1 MPAYTFPFGERA
13 VSARLEGFAL
23 VASQPAEAY
32 QRTARRKASQRFA
45 KVAPAPHALPSSVC
59 GHEKE
64 KRKRR
69 ITMAIFHLSFK
80 VLTRTTKTGK
90 SKSSLYL
97 AAYNSREKLKDELT
111 GLTFDYT
118 KKNDLYKSGIILPED
133 APTRF
138 YDRATLWGEVEKS
151 EKRKDSQ
158 ICRHAIIALPAELNG
173 EQNEE
178 LLKKYLKNNFIKL
191 GMCADYAI
199 HDINNKPHAH
209 VMLTMRKCE
218 NGGFSKKKA
227 REWNDP
233 KLAEVWR
240 RQWSVLVNKTL
251 RENGHNNTITHLSFL
266 RQKELAIAKAHEA
279 LENNDIKKAE
289 ELTTLA
295 KHLATKKPVKRKPT
309 VKFLKDKTRKKNK
322 NPELRQRLKQQQ
334 EQKEENIKNNKSVG
348 LFFRNILLKLKGG
361 NDKKNK
367 TEKTHK
373 MTEADFFKSMKTY
386 EKEAEDLELN
396 KYIDKE
402 LENELNKKND
412 ITHTPTRDRIRN
424 RTQKGYKS

>member
-1 MPAYTFPFGERA
+1 
-13 VSARLEGFAL
+13 
-23 VASQPAEAY
+23 
-32 QRTARRKASQRFA
+32 
-45 KVAPAPHALPSSVC
+45 
-59 GHEKE
+59 
-64 KRKRR
+64 
-69 ITMAIFHLSFK
+69 MAIFHLSFK

-133 APTRF
+133 APIRF

-251 RENGHNNTITHLSFL
+251 KENGHKNTITHLSFL
-266 RQKELAIAKAHEA
+266 RQKELAIAKAREA

-309 VKFLKDKTRKKNK
+309 AKYLKDKARKKNK
-322 NPELRQRLKQQQ
+322 NHELRERLRQQQ
-334 EQKEENIKNNKSVG
+334 KQKEETNKRESKLNLIFKN
-348 LFFRNILLKLKGG
+348 LILRFKGS
-361 NDKKNK
+361 KK
-367 TEKTHK
+367 TETTK
-373 MTEADFFKSMKTY
+373 MTEADFFKNMKTD
-386 EKEAEDLELN
+386 EEEAENLELN
-396 KYIDKE
+396 KYINKE
-402 LENELNKKND
+402 LENELNQKND
-412 ITHTPTRDRIRN
+412 ITHTPTRDRVRN
-424 RTQKGYKS
+424 RTQKSYKS

>member
-1 MPAYTFPFGERA
+1 
-13 VSARLEGFAL
+13 V
-23 VASQPAEAY
+23 
-32 QRTARRKASQRFA
+32 
-45 KVAPAPHALPSSVC
+45 
-59 GHEKE
+59 
-64 KRKRR
+64 
-69 ITMAIFHLSFK
+69 AIFHLSFK

-133 APTRF
+133 APSKF
-138 YDRATLWGEVEKS
+138 YDRATLWQNCEAS
-151 EKRKDSQ
+151 ETRRDSQ
-158 ICRHAIIALPAELNG
+158 ICRYFIVALPQEQNG
-173 EQNEE
+173 EQNEA
-178 LLKKYLKNNFIKL
+178 LLKKYLKDNFVKL

-251 RENGHNNTITHLSFL
+251 REEGHKNTITHLSFL
-266 RQKELAIAKAHEA
+266 RQKELAIAKANEA

-289 ELTTLA
+289 DLISLA
-295 KHLATKKPVKRKPT
+295 KKLANKKPVKRKPT
-309 VKFLKDKTRKKNK
+309 VKFLKDKARKKNI
-322 NPELRQRLKQQQ
+322 NPELRQRLRQQK
-334 EQKEENIKNNKSVG
+334 EQKEETNKKESKLNLIFKN
-348 LFFRNILLKLKGG
+348 LILRFKGS
-361 NDKKNK
+361 KK
-367 TEKTHK
+367 TEITK
-373 MTEADFFKSMKTY
+373 MTESDFFKNMKT
-386 EKEAEDLELN
+386 EEEEEAENLELN
-396 KYIDKE
+396 KYIEEE
-402 LENELNKKND
+402 LKNGINQKND
-412 ITHTPTRDRIRN
+412 ITHKPPRRGVGSRQEKN
-424 RTQKGYKS
+424 NKPQGRK

>member
-1 MPAYTFPFGERA
+1 PLMPSP
-13 VSARLEGFAL
+13 
-23 VASQPAEAY
+23 
-32 QRTARRKASQRFA
+32 
-45 KVAPAPHALPSSVC
+45 LPCVC
-59 GHEKE
+59 GHK
-64 KRKRR
+64 KNKNKRR
-69 ITMAIFHLSFK
+69 PKMAIFHLDFK
-80 VLTRTTKTGK
+80 ILTRTTKTGK

-118 KKNDLYKSGIILPED
+118 KKTDLYKSGIILPED
-133 APTRF
+133 APTKF
-138 YDRATLWGEVEKS
+138 YDRATLWQNCEAAES
-151 EKRKDSQ
+151 RRDSQ
-158 ICRHAIIALPAELNG
+158 ICRYFIVSLCKELNAD
-173 EQNEE
+173 QNEE
-178 LLKKYLKNNFIKL
+178 LLKKYIKQNFVKN

-227 REWNDP
+227 REWNNP

-240 RQWSVLVNKTL
+240 RQWAVLVNKTL
-251 RENGHNNTITHLSFL
+251 RENGHKNTITHLSFL
-266 RQKELAIAKAHEA
+266 RQKELAIAKAREA

-309 VKFLKDKTRKKNK
+309 VKFLKDKARKKNI
-322 NPELRQRLKQQQ
+322 NPELRQRLRQQK
-334 EQKEENIKNNKSVG
+334 EQKEETNKKENKLNLIFKN
-348 LFFRNILLKLKGG
+348 LILRCKRSK
-361 NDKKNK
+361 K
-367 TEKTHK
+367 TEITK
-373 MTEADFFKSMKTY
+373 MTEADFLKNMKTD

-412 ITHTPTRDRIRN
+412 ITHTPTRDRIGN
-424 RTQKGYKS
+424 RKKKDNKPQGRK

>member
-1 MPAYTFPFGERA
+1 
-13 VSARLEGFAL
+13 
-23 VASQPAEAY
+23 
-32 QRTARRKASQRFA
+32 
-45 KVAPAPHALPSSVC
+45 
-59 GHEKE
+59 
-64 KRKRR
+64 
-69 ITMAIFHLSFK
+69 MAIFHLSFK
-80 VLTRTTKTGK
+80 ILTRTTKTGK

-118 KKNDLYKSGIILPED
+118 KKTDLYKSGIILPED
-133 APTRF
+133 APAKF
-138 YDRATLWGEVEKS
+138 YDRATLWQNCEAAES
-151 EKRKDSQ
+151 RRDSQ
-158 ICRHAIIALPAELNG
+158 ICRYFIVSLPREQNG

-178 LLKKYLKNNFIKL
+178 LLKKYLKNNFVKL

-218 NGGFSKKKA
+218 NDGFSKKKA
-227 REWNDP
+227 REWNN
-233 KLAEVWR
+233 KELAEVWR
-240 RQWSVLVNKTL
+240 RQWAVLVNKTL
-251 RENGHNNTITHLSFL
+251 RENGHKNTITHLSFL
-266 RQKELAIAKAHEA
+266 RQKELAIAKAREA
-279 LENNDIKKAE
+279 LESKDIKKAE

-309 VKFLKDKTRKKNK
+309 VKYLKDKARKKNK
-322 NPELRQRLKQQQ
+322 NIELRQRLRQQK
-334 EQKEENIKNNKSVG
+334 EQKEETNKKESKLNLIFKN
-348 LFFRNILLKLKGG
+348 LILRCKRSK
-361 NDKKNK
+361 K
-367 TEKTHK
+367 TEITK
-373 MTEADFFKSMKTY
+373 MTEADFLKNMKTD

-412 ITHTPTRDRIRN
+412 ITHTPTRDRVRN

>member
-1 MPAYTFPFGERA
+1 
-13 VSARLEGFAL
+13 
-23 VASQPAEAY
+23 
-32 QRTARRKASQRFA
+32 
-45 KVAPAPHALPSSVC
+45 
-59 GHEKE
+59 
-64 KRKRR
+64 
-69 ITMAIFHLSFK
+69 MAIFHLSFK

-118 KKNDLYKSGIILPED
+118 KKNDLYKSGIILPEE
-133 APTRF
+133 APRSF
-138 YDRATLWGEVEKS
+138 YDRATLWGSCEKI
-151 EKRKDSQ
+151 EKRRDSQ
-158 ICRHAIIALPAELNG
+158 ICRYFIVSLCKELNA

-178 LLKKYLKNNFIKL
+178 LLKKYLKQNFIKL

-199 HDINNKPHAH
+199 HDINGKPHAH

-240 RQWSVLVNKTL
+240 RQWSVLVNRTL
-251 RENGHNNTITHLSFL
+251 KENGHNNTITHLSFL
-266 RQKELAIAKAHEA
+266 RQKELAIAKAREA
-279 LENNDIKKAE
+279 LENKDIKRAE

-309 VKFLKDKTRKKNK
+309 AKYLKDKARKKNI
-322 NPELRQRLKQQQ
+322 NPELRQRLRQQK
-334 EQKEENIKNNKSVG
+334 EQKEQTNKKENKLNLIFKN
-348 LFFRNILLKLKGG
+348 LILRFKGS
-361 NDKKNK
+361 KK
-367 TEKTHK
+367 TETTK
-373 MTEADFFKSMKTY
+373 MTEADFLKNMKTD

>member
-1 MPAYTFPFGERA
+1 
-13 VSARLEGFAL
+13 
-23 VASQPAEAY
+23 
-32 QRTARRKASQRFA
+32 
-45 KVAPAPHALPSSVC
+45 
-59 GHEKE
+59 
-64 KRKRR
+64 
-69 ITMAIFHLSFK
+69 MAIFHLSFK

-133 APTRF
+133 APSKF
-138 YDRATLWGEVEKS
+138 YDRATLWQNCEAS
-151 EKRKDSQ
+151 ETRRDSQ
-158 ICRHAIIALPAELNG
+158 ICRYFIVALPQEQNG
-173 EQNEE
+173 EQNEA
-178 LLKKYLKNNFIKL
+178 LLKKYLKDNFVKL

-251 RENGHNNTITHLSFL
+251 REEGHKNTITHLSFL
-266 RQKELAIAKAHEA
+266 RQKELAIAKAREA

-289 ELTTLA
+289 ELTNLA

-309 VKFLKDKTRKKNK
+309 VKYLKDKARKKNK
-322 NPELRQRLKQQQ
+322 NIELRQRLRQQKK
-334 EQKEENIKNNKSVG
+334 QKEETNKKESKLNLIFKN
-348 LFFRNILLKLKGG
+348 LILRCKRSK
-361 NDKKNK
+361 K
-367 TEKTHK
+367 TEITK
-373 MTEADFFKSMKTY
+373 MTEADFLKNMKSE
-386 EKEAEDLELN
+386 EKEAENL
-396 KYIDKE
+396 E
-402 LENELNKKND
+402 LENYINEELKNEFNKKND
-412 ITHTPTRDRIRN
+412 ITHTPKRDRIGN
-424 RTQKGYKS
+424 RKEKDNKLSR

>member
-1 MPAYTFPFGERA
+1 
-13 VSARLEGFAL
+13 
-23 VASQPAEAY
+23 
-32 QRTARRKASQRFA
+32 
-45 KVAPAPHALPSSVC
+45 
-59 GHEKE
+59 
-64 KRKRR
+64 
-69 ITMAIFHLSFK
+69 MAIFHLSFK
-80 VLTRTTKTGK
+80 ILTRTTKTGK

-97 AAYNSREKLKDELT
+97 AAYNAREKLKDELT

-118 KKNDLYKSGIILPED
+118 KKNDLYKSGIVLTED
-133 APTRF
+133 APARF
-138 YDRATLWGEVEKS
+138 YDRATLWGEIEKS

-158 ICRHAIIALPAELNG
+158 LCRNFIISLPKELNA

-178 LLKKYLKNNFIKL
+178 LLKKYLKNNFVKL

-266 RQKELAIAKAHEA
+266 RQKELAIAKAREA

-289 ELTTLA
+289 ELTILA

-309 VKFLKDKTRKKNK
+309 AKYLKDKARKKNK
-322 NPELRQRLKQQQ
+322 NTELRERLRQQQ
-334 EQKEENIKNNKSVG
+334 KQKEETNKKESKLNLIFKN
-348 LFFRNILLKLKGG
+348 LILRFKGS
-361 NDKKNK
+361 KK
-367 TEKTHK
+367 TETTK
-373 MTEADFFKSMKTY
+373 MTEADFFKNMRT
-386 EKEAEDLELN
+386 EEGEADNLELN
-396 KYIDKE
+396 KYINKE
-402 LENELNKKND
+402 LENELNQKND
-412 ITHTPTRDRIRN
+412 ITHTPTRDRVRN
-424 RTQKGYKS
+424 RTQKSYKS

>member
-1 MPAYTFPFGERA
+1 
-13 VSARLEGFAL
+13 
-23 VASQPAEAY
+23 
-32 QRTARRKASQRFA
+32 
-45 KVAPAPHALPSSVC
+45 
-59 GHEKE
+59 
-64 KRKRR
+64 
-69 ITMAIFHLSFK
+69 MAIFHLSFK

-133 APTRF
+133 APSKF
-138 YDRATLWGEVEKS
+138 YDRATLWQNCEAS
-151 EKRKDSQ
+151 ETRRDSQ
-158 ICRHAIIALPAELNG
+158 ICRYFIVALPQEQNG
-173 EQNEE
+173 EQNEA
-178 LLKKYLKNNFIKL
+178 LLKKYLKDNFVKL

-251 RENGHNNTITHLSFL
+251 RENGHKNTITHLSFL
-266 RQKELAIAKAHEA
+266 RQKELAIKKAHEA

-289 ELTTLA
+289 ELINVA
-295 KHLATKKPVKRKPT
+295 KKLATKKPVKRKPT
-309 VKFLKDKTRKKNK
+309 VKFLKDKARKKNK
-322 NPELRQRLKQQQ
+322 NPELRHRLKQQQ

-367 TEKTHK
+367 TEKTQK
-373 MTEADFFKSMKTY
+373 MTEADFLKNMKTD
-386 EKEAEDLELN
+386 EEEAENLELN
-396 KYIDKE
+396 KYIEEE
-402 LENELNKKND
+402 LKNGINKKND
-412 ITHTPTRDRIRN
+412 ITHKPPRRGVGN
-424 RTQKGYKS
+424 RKEKNNKPQGRK

>member
-1 MPAYTFPFGERA
+1 
-13 VSARLEGFAL
+13 
-23 VASQPAEAY
+23 
-32 QRTARRKASQRFA
+32 
-45 KVAPAPHALPSSVC
+45 
-59 GHEKE
+59 
-64 KRKRR
+64 
-69 ITMAIFHLSFK
+69 MAIFHLSFK
-80 VLTRTTKTGK
+80 ILTRTTKTGK

-97 AAYNSREKLKDELT
+97 AAYNSRSKLKDELT

-118 KKNDLYKSGIILPED
+118 KKNDLYKSGIILPEE
-133 APTRF
+133 APRSF
-138 YDRATLWGEVEKS
+138 YDRATLWGSCEKI

-158 ICRHAIIALPAELNG
+158 IARTAIISLCKELNG

-178 LLKKYLKNNFIKL
+178 LLKKYLKQNFIKR

-199 HDINNKPHAH
+199 HDINGKPHAH
-209 VMLTMRKCE
+209 IMLTMRKCE

-251 RENGHNNTITHLSFL
+251 KENGHNNTITHLSFL
-266 RQKELAIAKAHEA
+266 RQKELAIAKAREA

-309 VKFLKDKTRKKNK
+309 VKYLKDKARKKNK
-322 NPELRQRLKQQQ
+322 NPELRQRLRQQK
-334 EQKEENIKNNKSVG
+334 EQKEETNKKESKLNLIFKNLILRCKKS
-348 LFFRNILLKLKGG
+348 K
-361 NDKKNK
+361 K
-367 TEKTHK
+367 TETKK
-373 MTEADFFKSMKTY
+373 MTEADFLKNMKTD

-412 ITHTPTRDRIRN
+412 ITHTPEGNRIRN
-424 RTQKGYKS
+424 REKKSNKPPRRK

>member
-1 MPAYTFPFGERA
+1 
-13 VSARLEGFAL
+13 
-23 VASQPAEAY
+23 
-32 QRTARRKASQRFA
+32 
-45 KVAPAPHALPSSVC
+45 
-59 GHEKE
+59 
-64 KRKRR
+64 
-69 ITMAIFHLSFK
+69 MAIFHLSFK

-266 RQKELAIAKAHEA
+266 RQKELAIAKAREA
-279 LENNDIKKAE
+279 LENNDIKRAE

-309 VKFLKDKTRKKNK
+309 VKFLKDKQRKKNK
-322 NPELRQRLKQQQ
+322 NPELRQRLRQQK

-348 LFFRNILLKLKGG
+348 LFFKNIILKLKGG
-361 NDKKNK
+361 
-367 TEKTHK
+367 
-373 MTEADFFKSMKTY
+373 S
-386 EKEAEDLELN
+386 
-396 KYIDKE
+396 
-402 LENELNKKND
+402 NKKKQNGKTAKND
-412 ITHTPTRDRIRN
+412 RSRIFKKYEN
-424 RTQKGYKS
+424 I

>member
-1 MPAYTFPFGERA
+1 MRSLRGFRASPF
-13 VSARLEGFAL
+13 
-23 VASQPAEAY
+23 VASDKRNANAH
-32 QRTARRKASQRFA
+32 RTAQGFPMLRKGCPRR
-45 KVAPAPHALPSSVC
+45 HALPSSVC
-59 GHEKE
+59 VGIK
-64 KRKRR
+64 KNKNKRR
-69 ITMAIFHLSFK
+69 PAVAIFHLSFK

-133 APTRF
+133 APSKF
-138 YDRATLWGEVEKS
+138 YDRATLWQNCEAS
-151 EKRKDSQ
+151 ETRRDSQ
-158 ICRHAIIALPAELNG
+158 ICRYFIVALPQEQNG
-173 EQNEE
+173 EQNEA
-178 LLKKYLKNNFIKL
+178 LLKKYLKNNFVKL

-251 RENGHNNTITHLSFL
+251 KENGHKNTITHLSFL
-266 RQKELAIAKAHEA
+266 RQKELAIAKAREA

-309 VKFLKDKTRKKNK
+309 AKYLKDKARKKNK
-322 NPELRQRLKQQQ
+322 NPELRQRLRQQK
-334 EQKEENIKNNKSVG
+334 EQKEETNKKESKLNLIFKN
-348 LFFRNILLKLKGG
+348 LILRCKRSK
-361 NDKKNK
+361 K
-367 TEKTHK
+367 TEITK
-373 MTEADFFKSMKTY
+373 MTEADFLKNMKT
-386 EKEAEDLELN
+386 EEEEAENLELN
-396 KYIDKE
+396 KYIEEE
-402 LENELNKKND
+402 LKNGINQKND

>member
-1 MPAYTFPFGERA
+1 
-13 VSARLEGFAL
+13 
-23 VASQPAEAY
+23 
-32 QRTARRKASQRFA
+32 
-45 KVAPAPHALPSSVC
+45 
-59 GHEKE
+59 
-64 KRKRR
+64 
-69 ITMAIFHLSFK
+69 MAIFHLSFK

-118 KKNDLYKSGIILPED
+118 KKNDLYKSGIILPEE
-133 APTRF
+133 APRSF
-138 YDRATLWGEVEKS
+138 YDRKTLWQNCELS

-158 ICRHAIIALPAELNG
+158 ICRYAIISLPEELNG
-173 EQNEE
+173 EQNEA
-178 LLKKYLKNNFIKL
+178 LLKKYLKENFVKK
-191 GMCADYAI
+191 GMCVDYAI
-199 HDINNKPHAH
+199 HDINKKPHAH

-251 RENGHNNTITHLSFL
+251 RENGHKNTITHLSFL
-266 RQKELAIAKAHEA
+266 RQKELAIAKAREA

-309 VKFLKDKTRKKNK
+309 VKFLKDKARKKNI
-322 NPELRQRLKQQQ
+322 NPELRQRLRQQK
-334 EQKEENIKNNKSVG
+334 EQKEETNKKENK
-348 LFFRNILLKLKGG
+348 LNLIFRNLILRFKGS
-361 NDKKNK
+361 KK
-367 TEKTHK
+367 TEITK
-373 MTEADFFKSMKTY
+373 MTEVDFFKNMKTD

-402 LENELNKKND
+402 LENELNQKND
-412 ITHTPTRDRIRN
+412 IAHTPEGNRIRN
-424 RTQKGYKS
+424 REKKSNKPPRRK

>member
-1 MPAYTFPFGERA
+1 
-13 VSARLEGFAL
+13 
-23 VASQPAEAY
+23 
-32 QRTARRKASQRFA
+32 
-45 KVAPAPHALPSSVC
+45 
-59 GHEKE
+59 
-64 KRKRR
+64 
-69 ITMAIFHLSFK
+69 MAIFHLSFK

-97 AAYNSREKLKDELT
+97 AAYNAREKLKDELT

-118 KKNDLYKSGIILPED
+118 KKNDLYKSGIVLPED
-133 APTRF
+133 APARF

-158 ICRHAIIALPAELNG
+158 LCRNFIISLPKELNA
-173 EQNEE
+173 EQNED
-178 LLKKYLKNNFIKL
+178 LLKKYLKNNFVKL

-266 RQKELAIAKAHEA
+266 RQKELAIAKAREA

-289 ELTTLA
+289 ELTILA

-309 VKFLKDKTRKKNK
+309 AKYLKDKARKKNK
-322 NPELRQRLKQQQ
+322 NTELRERLRQQQ
-334 EQKEENIKNNKSVG
+334 KQFNIKV
-348 LFFRNILLKLKGG
+348 
-361 NDKKNK
+361 
-367 TEKTHK
+367 
-373 MTEADFFKSMKTY
+373 
-386 EKEAEDLELN
+386 
-396 KYIDKE
+396 
-402 LENELNKKND
+402 
-412 ITHTPTRDRIRN
+412 
-424 RTQKGYKS
+424 

>member
-1 MPAYTFPFGERA
+1 
-13 VSARLEGFAL
+13 
-23 VASQPAEAY
+23 
-32 QRTARRKASQRFA
+32 
-45 KVAPAPHALPSSVC
+45 
-59 GHEKE
+59 
-64 KRKRR
+64 
-69 ITMAIFHLSFK
+69 MAIFHLSFK
-80 VLTRTTKTGK
+80 ILTRTTKTGK

-133 APTRF
+133 APAKF
-138 YDRATLWGEVEKS
+138 HDRATLWGEVEKS
-151 EKRKDSQ
+151 EKRRDSQ
-158 ICRHAIIALPAELNG
+158 IARTAIIALCKELNG

-178 LLKKYLKNNFIKL
+178 LLKKYLKQNFIKR

-199 HDINNKPHAH
+199 HDINGKPHAH

-240 RQWSVLVNKTL
+240 RQWAVLVNKTL
-251 RENGHNNTITHLSFL
+251 RENGHKNTITHLSFL
-266 RQKELAIAKAHEA
+266 RQKELAIAKAREA

-309 VKFLKDKTRKKNK
+309 AKYLKDKARKKNI
-322 NPELRQRLKQQQ
+322 NPELRQRLRQQK
-334 EQKEENIKNNKSVG
+334 EQKEETNKKESKLNLIFKN
-348 LFFRNILLKLKGG
+348 LILRFKGS
-361 NDKKNK
+361 KK
-367 TEKTHK
+367 TETTK
-373 MTEADFFKSMKTY
+373 MTEADFFKNMKTD
-386 EKEAEDLELN
+386 EEEAENLELN
-396 KYIDKE
+396 KYINKE
-402 LENELNKKND
+402 LKNEFNQKND
-412 ITHTPTRDRIRN
+412 ITHTPKRDRIGN
-424 RTQKGYKS
+424 RKEKDNKPQRRK

>member
-1 MPAYTFPFGERA
+1 
-13 VSARLEGFAL
+13 
-23 VASQPAEAY
+23 
-32 QRTARRKASQRFA
+32 
-45 KVAPAPHALPSSVC
+45 
-59 GHEKE
+59 
-64 KRKRR
+64 
-69 ITMAIFHLSFK
+69 MAIFHLSFK

-118 KKNDLYKSGIILPED
+118 KKNDLYKSGIILPEE
-133 APTRF
+133 APRSF
-138 YDRATLWGEVEKS
+138 YDRATLWGSCEKI
-151 EKRKDSQ
+151 EKRRDSQ
-158 ICRHAIIALPAELNG
+158 ICRYFIVSLCKELNA

-178 LLKKYLKNNFIKL
+178 ILKKYLKQNFIKL

-199 HDINNKPHAH
+199 HDINGKPHAH

-240 RQWSVLVNKTL
+240 RQWSVLVNRTL
-251 RENGHNNTITHLSFL
+251 KENGHNNTITHLSFL
-266 RQKELAIAKAHEA
+266 RQKELAIAKAREA
-279 LENNDIKKAE
+279 LENNDIKRAE

-309 VKFLKDKTRKKNK
+309 VKFLKDKQRKKNK

-373 MTEADFFKSMKTY
+373 MTEADFFKNMKTD

>member
-1 MPAYTFPFGERA
+1 
-13 VSARLEGFAL
+13 
-23 VASQPAEAY
+23 
-32 QRTARRKASQRFA
+32 
-45 KVAPAPHALPSSVC
+45 
-59 GHEKE
+59 
-64 KRKRR
+64 
-69 ITMAIFHLSFK
+69 MAIFHLSFK

-251 RENGHNNTITHLSFL
+251 KENGNKNTITHLSFL
-266 RQKELAIAKAHEA
+266 RQKELAIAKAREA

-309 VKFLKDKTRKKNK
+309 AKYLKDKARKKNK
-322 NPELRQRLKQQQ
+322 NHELRERLRQQQ
-334 EQKEENIKNNKSVG
+334 KQKEETNKKESKLNLIFKN
-348 LFFRNILLKLKGG
+348 LILRCKRSK
-361 NDKKNK
+361 K
-367 TEKTHK
+367 TEITK
-373 MTEADFFKSMKTY
+373 MTEADFLKNMKTD

-412 ITHTPTRDRIRN
+412 ITHTPEGNRIRN
-424 RTQKGYKS
+424 GEKKSNKPPRRK

>member
-1 MPAYTFPFGERA
+1 
-13 VSARLEGFAL
+13 
-23 VASQPAEAY
+23 
-32 QRTARRKASQRFA
+32 
-45 KVAPAPHALPSSVC
+45 
-59 GHEKE
+59 
-64 KRKRR
+64 
-69 ITMAIFHLSFK
+69 MAIFHLSFK

-251 RENGHNNTITHLSFL
+251 KENGNKNTITHLSFL
-266 RQKELAIAKAHEA
+266 RQKELAIAKAREA

-309 VKFLKDKTRKKNK
+309 AKYLKDKARKKNK
-322 NPELRQRLKQQQ
+322 NHELRERLRQQQ
-334 EQKEENIKNNKSVG
+334 KQKEETNKRESKLNLIFKN
-348 LFFRNILLKLKGG
+348 LILRFKGS
-361 NDKKNK
+361 KK
-367 TEKTHK
+367 TETTK
-373 MTEADFFKSMKTY
+373 MTEADFLKNMKTD

-424 RTQKGYKS
+424 RTQKSYKS

>member
-1 MPAYTFPFGERA
+1 
-13 VSARLEGFAL
+13 
-23 VASQPAEAY
+23 
-32 QRTARRKASQRFA
+32 
-45 KVAPAPHALPSSVC
+45 
-59 GHEKE
+59 
-64 KRKRR
+64 
-69 ITMAIFHLSFK
+69 MAIFHLSFK

-118 KKNDLYKSGIILPED
+118 KKTDLYKSGIILPED
-133 APTRF
+133 APSKF
-138 YDRATLWGEVEKS
+138 YDRATLWQNCEAS
-151 EKRKDSQ
+151 ETRRDSQ
-158 ICRHAIIALPAELNG
+158 ICRYFIVSLPHELDG
-173 EQNEE
+173 VKNEE

-251 RENGHNNTITHLSFL
+251 REEGHKNTITHLSFL
-266 RQKELAIAKAHEA
+266 RQKELAIAKANEA

-289 ELTTLA
+289 DLISLA
-295 KHLATKKPVKRKPT
+295 KKLANKKPVKRKPT
-309 VKFLKDKTRKKNK
+309 VKFLKDKARKKNI
-322 NPELRQRLKQQQ
+322 NPELRQRLRQQK
-334 EQKEENIKNNKSVG
+334 EQKEETNKKESKLNLIFKN
-348 LFFRNILLKLKGG
+348 LILRFKGS
-361 NDKKNK
+361 KK
-367 TEKTHK
+367 TEITK
-373 MTEADFFKSMKTY
+373 MTESDFFKNMKT
-386 EKEAEDLELN
+386 EEEEEAENLELN
-396 KYIDKE
+396 KYIEEE
-402 LENELNKKND
+402 LKNGINQKND
-412 ITHTPTRDRIRN
+412 ITHKPPRRGVGSRQEKN
-424 RTQKGYKS
+424 NKPQGRK